1 MPGAPSTK
9 ESVMSTAPTDSV
21 LRRHYEQMQKAAR
34 LVPTDSV
41 LRRHYEQMQEAARPG
56 VATTR
61 TPEPAAPV
69 AAAPEPP
76 RDSSPA
82 AAPEPASSRP
92 APAPEPIAPSQGGG
106 GFFGWLK
113 RLFGG

>member
-1 MPGAPSTK
+1 
-9 ESVMSTAPTDSV
+9 MSTAPTDSV
-21 LRRHYEQMQKAAR
+21 LRRHHEQMQEAAR

-56 VATTR
+56 VAASR
-61 TPEPAAPV
+61 TGEPAAPA
-69 AAAPEPP
+69 AAAPETPT
-76 RDSSPA
+76 DSRSA
-82 AAPEPASSRP
+82 AAPQPAPGRP
-92 APAPEPIAPSQGGG
+92 APASRPAVPEQGGG